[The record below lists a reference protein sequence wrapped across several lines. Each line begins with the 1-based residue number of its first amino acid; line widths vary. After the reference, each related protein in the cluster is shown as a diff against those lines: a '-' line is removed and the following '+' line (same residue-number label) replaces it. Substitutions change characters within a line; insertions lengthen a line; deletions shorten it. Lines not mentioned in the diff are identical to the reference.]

1 MKNYLDLLKE
11 ILENGSIRDD
21 RTGVGTI
28 SLFGKQLRFKISD
41 GFPIVTTR
49 KMFFKN
55 NVSELLWMLE
65 GSSNV
70 FRLAEIKNDN
80 KPYSELSEKERRT
93 IWDLNYE
100 NQAKDLGYSN
110 GDLGPIY
117 GFQWRNWTDQISKA
131 IDDIKNNPTSRRIM
145 VSAWN
150 VEDLD
155 KMSLPPCHY
164 GFQFYVDGDFLSLMW
179 NQRSADMMLGV
190 PSDIAVYALLLQIVA
205 KMTNKIPFEVIG
217 NFGDTHIYKNHIECA
232 KEQLKRKPRKLP
244 DLILPDIDW
253 NKNIDEILKSVK
265 TSDFQLLNYE
275 HDDVLKMPMAV

>member
-1 MKNYLDLLKE
+1 
-11 ILENGSIRDD
+11 
-21 RTGVGTI
+21 
-28 SLFGKQLRFKISD
+28 
-41 GFPIVTTR
+41 
-49 KMFFKN
+49 
-55 NVSELLWMLE
+55 
-65 GSSNV
+65 
-70 FRLAEIKNDN
+70 
-80 KPYSELSEKERRT
+80 
-93 IWDLNYE
+93 
-100 NQAKDLGYSN
+100 
-110 GDLGPIY
+110 
-117 GFQWRNWTDQISKA
+117 
-131 IDDIKNNPTSRRIM
+131 
-145 VSAWN
+145 
-150 VEDLD
+150 
-155 KMSLPPCHY
+155 
-164 GFQFYVDGDFLSLMW
+164 MW